1 MKRSVLSLILATC
14 TGTTALSGAVVFSSA
29 GASSDS
35 RVRASEQPTS
45 RSGVVKYAHG
55 DTFPTNAP
63 GQHLFLQK
71 VVIAPGAQMSTH
83 FHQGTQIAYVS
94 AGILNYDVVSGTV
107 AITKPNGVSRS
118 VVGPRTIRLPAGSTL
133 VETPSLVHYG
143 SNAGTTPVVIQ
154 LASLLENGAPL
165 STPVGLP
172 AVAPTAIAAALSSS
186 RTTLHS
192 VGTNVRYGWNDLE
205 GDGTFDSQPVHVE
218 MLGNVAYTAGT
229 GQFFGFVTF
238 TFHDGSTLGFQMQG
252 QATTVSETLVTV
264 AASLGVLGGTGDY
277 AGATS
282 GSGIFTGSRN
292 GPVGSPVDAT
302 FTYTLPPSPPS

>member
-1 MKRSVLSLILATC
+1 
-14 TGTTALSGAVVFSSA
+14 
-29 GASSDS
+29 
-35 RVRASEQPTS
+35 
-45 RSGVVKYAHG
+45 
-55 DTFPTNAP
+55 
-63 GQHLFLQK
+63 
-71 VVIAPGAQMSTH
+71 
-83 FHQGTQIAYVS
+83 
-94 AGILNYDVVSGTV
+94 
-107 AITKPNGVSRS
+107 
-118 VVGPRTIRLPAGSTL
+118 
-133 VETPSLVHYG
+133 
-143 SNAGTTPVVIQ
+143 VIQ

-172 AVAPTAIAAALSSS
+172 AVAPTVIAASLTSSG
-186 RTTLHS
+186 TTLHS

-218 MLGNVAYTAGT
+218 MLGNVAYTGGS

-252 QATTVSETLVTV
+252 QATALSDTVSNV

-277 AGATS
+277 AAVTS
-282 GSGIFTGSRN
+282 GSGIFTGTRN